1 MEEKRI
7 SDDLLKAYEGVAPAT
22 LGHMT
27 NLRFMDS
34 GIKPVYRR
42 CHLVGRAFTVF
53 APGGVDAKIL
63 NAATEQA
70 KPGDVVV
77 VDRGGDTEH
86 AVIGEF
92 RALDHLKRWFAGWV
106 VDGAV
111 CDVVAI
117 GDMGFPVFSRTVS
130 ALVGKQVGLQ
140 GAVNIPV
147 VCGGVVVNPG
157 DLILG
162 DDDGVVVLSQEEAE
176 SLLPRCL
183 EVEQREIEKRKAD
196 MALLTRNKNRD

>member
-77 VDRGGDTEH
+77 VDRGGDTEY

-92 RALDHLKRWFAGWV
+92 RALDHLKRGFAGWV